1 MRNGLARFR
10 EEFPSDNIE
19 ISLALGNAIRSDNQH
34 ALNQLITT
42 HFSRP
47 ETRGFLDGAIA
58 VYIDDDEEVHIH
70 PPAILAV
77 MSGSRNALRAILK
90 STRNPNARED
100 PDAPENSPTLLIKAV
115 LRSDIEMVK
124 LLLEEGA
131 NVNEEYVGIDEDG
144 RLSSPLSALG
154 FAVYKGLTKTA
165 NLLLDNGAVPSYRD
179 AIDAINTSKELDPLL
194 VKMIG
199 LRPELLHEPTAD
211 KVSLLHIASTSNNLP
226 SIKGLLD
233 QGAKL
238 NAISNDGTT
247 PLDWAVDDGKKEI
260 AAFLQSVGGVSGKR
274 EESPELQNSSAAKKE
289 ITKIIERL
297 ELLEEKFG
305 IAISGIYASCEETPW
320 NRPTGDYRVI
330 VNFDISSLNGDALA
344 RSLHICASA
353 YNSAGQLLSKQE
365 SHIDKDDFA
374 GFASIDITLYLDQ
387 MPERIRLFPT
397 V

>member
-115 LRSDIEMVK
+115 LFNAIDTVK

-131 NVNEEYVGIDEDG
+131 NVNDKFVLIDEDG
-144 RLSSPLSALG
+144 EISLPYSAL
-154 FAVYKGLTKTA
+154 FWAIYEGLTKTA
-165 NLLLDNGAVPSYRD
+165 NLLLDNGAIPTPSD
-179 AIDAINTSKELDPLL
+179 AAKAIRTSDGLDPLL
-194 VKMIG
+194 GRMIELCPG
-199 LRPELLHEPTAD
+199 LLHEPTAD
-211 KVSLLHIASTSNNLP
+211 RVSLLHMAAMSNNLP
-226 SIKGLLD
+226 SIKWLLD
-233 QGAKL
+233 QGANL
-238 NAISNDGTT
+238 NAIADDGTT
-247 PLDWAVDDGKKEI
+247 PLDWAVSNGKKEI
-260 AAFLQSVGGVSGKR
+260 AAFLQSMGGVSGKQ
-274 EESPELQNSSAAKKE
+274 EEFPALQNSSAAKKE

-397 V
+397 A